1 MGLFDLFRRK
11 RVAPEMRRI
20 DYLLKIDHDQL
31 EAREKAYGGLNFLQ
45 LIERQLDERQTDM
58 AIWNL
63 SNQVQLCFRLA
74 NLYWGQGEM
83 ARAEAYLRQTLER
96 HDRMVRACAELGMA
110 RPSYP
115 ELQFAKCAA
124 RLLGIEVEDLKRAE
138 TFDPGYEPWFKD
150 VLMSLCIGAHAF
162 DASEWQANVDLWTRR
177 RFAKYRIAE
186 FDFYV
191 TALTGGFASTEAMF
205 DAHRR
210 LVAGRAKRNTMDWG
224 LLDGY
229 QDSELIIDHLFAA
242 VLKRIG
248 WEGQYRHSWP
258 QSDAADAPARTT
270 RQPDAFVATIAAEAP
285 VADDAGIIAD
295 AAAARRFID
304 RHVASQRDE
313 EGAPL
318 DATRPAKERG
328 KVAAALKALGWAD
341 DPASLEL
348 MRAYRMDNVLNDSA
362 GGLRLCD
369 PVSRASAQLAEWTRA
384 LRDEFGLHPDFI
396 AVAGSE
402 ERRDYRD
409 PQGGWYVR
417 WQADGNIYAVQR
429 DEWDRPEVATRDAR
443 IGLTRWPSYASFVAW
458 WVAEH
463 LRGPG

>member
-1 MGLFDLFRRK
+1 MGLFDFFRRK
-11 RVAPEMRRI
+11 RGRPEMSRI
-20 DYLLKIDHDQL
+20 DYLLKINHDQL
-31 EAREKAYGGLNFLQ
+31 EGREKAYDGLNFLQ
-45 LIERQLDERQTDM
+45 LIERQLEKGETDL

-63 SNQVQLCFRLA
+63 GNQVQLCFQLA

-110 RPSYP
+110 RPSYS
-115 ELQFAKCAA
+115 ELQFAICAA

-138 TFDPGYEPWFKD
+138 AFDPGYESWFKD
-150 VLMSLCIGAHAF
+150 VLISLCIGEHVF
-162 DASEWQANVDLWTRR
+162 DAGEWQANVDLWTRR

-186 FDFYV
+186 FDFYL

-210 LVAGRAKRNTMDWG
+210 LVAGRAKRNSFDWG

-258 QSDAADAPARTT
+258 QSDAVDTPALTT
-270 RQPDAFVATIAAEAP
+270 RQPDAFVATIAAPPP
-285 VADDAGIIAD
+285 VADDTGIIAD

-304 RHVASQRDE
+304 QHVASQRDE
-313 EGAPL
+313 EGTPV

-328 KVAAALKALGWAD
+328 KVAAALKALGWLD
-341 DPASLEL
+341 DAASLEL
-348 MRAYRMDNVLNDSA
+348 MRAYRMSDVLNDSA

-369 PVSRASAQLAEWTRA
+369 PVSRDPVRLAEWTRVM
-384 LRDEFGLHPDFI
+384 RDDFGMHPDFI
-396 AVAGSE
+396 AIVESE
-402 ERRDYRD
+402 ERRDYLD

-417 WQADGNIYAVQR
+417 WQMDGNIYMVQR
-429 DEWDRPEVATRDAR
+429 DSWDRPEIATRDAR
-443 IGLTRWPSYASFVAW
+443 MGLTRWPTYTSFVAW
-458 WVAEH
+458 WVTEH
-463 LRGPG
+463 MRGPR

>member
-1 MGLFDLFRRK
+1 MGLFDLLRRK
-11 RVAPEMRRI
+11 RRAPEVPRI
-20 DYLLKIDHDQL
+20 DYLLKINHDQL
-31 EAREKAYGGLNFLQ
+31 EGHEAAYDGLNFLQ
-45 LIERQLDERQTDM
+45 LIEKQLEDGQTDL

-63 SNQVQLCFRLA
+63 SNQVQLCFQLA

-83 ARAEAYLRQTLER
+83 ARAETYLRQTLER

-124 RLLGIEVEDLKRAE
+124 RLLGIEIDDLKRAE
-138 TFDPGYEPWFKD
+138 AFEAGYEPWFKD
-150 VLMSLCIGAHAF
+150 VLMSLCIGEHAF
-162 DASEWQANVDLWTRR
+162 DAAEWQANVDLWTRR
-177 RFAKYRIAE
+177 RFAKYRITE
-186 FDFYV
+186 FDFYL
-191 TALTGGFASTEAMF
+191 TALTGGFANTEAML

-210 LVAGRAKRNTMDWG
+210 LVAGRAKRKNADWG

-229 QDSELIIDHLFAA
+229 QDNALIIDHLFAA

-248 WEGQYRHSWP
+248 WEGRYRHSWP
-258 QSDAADAPARTT
+258 QSEAVDAPALTT
-270 RQPDAFVATIAAEAP
+270 RQPDACVATIAAEAP
-285 VADDAGIIAD
+285 AADDAGIIAD

-304 RHVASQRDE
+304 QHVANQRDE
-313 EGAPL
+313 EGAPI
-318 DATRPAKERG
+318 DAARPAKERG
-328 KVAAALKALGWAD
+328 KVAAALKALGWVD
-341 DPASLEL
+341 DAASLEL

-369 PVSRASAQLAEWTRA
+369 PVSREQVQLAQWTQL
-384 LRDEFGLHPDFI
+384 LRDEFELHPEFI

-402 ERRDYRD
+402 DRRDYSD

-417 WQADGNIYAVQR
+417 WLADGNIYAVQR

-443 IGLTRWPSYASFVAW
+443 MGLTRWPSYASFVAW
-458 WVAEH
+458 WAGEH
-463 LRGPG
+463 LRGRR